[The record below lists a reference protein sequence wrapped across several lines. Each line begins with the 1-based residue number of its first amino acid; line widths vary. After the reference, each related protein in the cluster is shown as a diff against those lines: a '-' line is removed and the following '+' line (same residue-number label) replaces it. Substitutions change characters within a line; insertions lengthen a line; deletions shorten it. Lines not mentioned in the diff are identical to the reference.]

1 MLKKIIN
8 ETITAITSIKTI
20 KGLINYF
27 PHKKFT
33 SINPFMVYMYYEV
46 KKYICHKT
54 YKILVRH

>member
-1 MLKKIIN
+1 MKLSQHNKH
-8 ETITAITSIKTI
+8 KTI

-27 PHKKFT
+27 PHRKFT